1 MKKLPAQEADTILP
15 TGDTE
20 TRGDTMAPWL
30 WYFWIYSFLGW
41 LVELAFA
48 ALSRSEEKR
57 RRCLLL
63 LPLCPVYG
71 LGMLAALALPPM
83 GWLGVTVLGGLAATA
98 VEYACHWAGERF
110 LGVRFWDY
118 AQVPGNLRGRV
129 CLPFTLAWGVL
140 VWAAI
145 AFVQPVVAALA
156 ASIPEAATYIFLL
169 VFTGDLVCSLRFL
182 RVTGDLKGMRAAV
195 FSSD

>member
-1 MKKLPAQEADTILP
+1 MSSL
-15 TGDTE
+15 
-20 TRGDTMAPWL
+20 L

-48 ALSRSEEKR
+48 AAARSEEKR

-71 LGMLAALALPPM
+71 LGMLAVLALPPM
-83 GWLGVTVLGGLAATA
+83 GWPGLMILGGLAATA
-98 VEYACHWAGERF
+98 VEYVYHWVGERF

-118 AQVPGNLRGRV
+118 ARVPGNLRGRV

-140 VWAAI
+140 AALTVWYVHPLA
-145 AFVQPVVAALA
+145 AALA
-156 ASIPEAATYIFLL
+156 AAIPAWGTFAFLL
-169 VFTGDLVCSLRFL
+169 LFSVDAVCSARFLWVTHDVEEL
-182 RVTGDLKGMRAAV
+182 RVTGW
-195 FSSD
+195 SI

>member
-1 MKKLPAQEADTILP
+1 MV
-15 TGDTE
+15 
-20 TRGDTMAPWL
+20 PWL

-48 ALSRSEEKR
+48 AASRSEEKR

-83 GWLGVTVLGGLAATA
+83 GGLGLAVFGGLAATA
-98 VEYACHWAGERF
+98 AEYAYHWAGERF

-118 AQVPGNLRGRV
+118 SGVPGNLRGRV
-129 CLPFTLAWGVL
+129 CLPFSLAWGLL
-140 VWAAI
+140 VWAAVR
-145 AFVQPVVAALA
+145 FVQPAVEALA
-156 ASIPEAATYIFLL
+156 AEIPARLTYVFLL
-169 VFTGDLVCSLRFL
+169 VFTADLVCSLRFL
-182 RVTGDLKGMRAAV
+182 HVTGDLRGMRRALL
-195 FSSD
+195 

>member
-1 MKKLPAQEADTILP
+1 MKKLPAQEADTILS

-20 TRGDTMAPWL
+20 TRGDTMDLWL

-48 ALSRSEEKR
+48 AVSQSEEKR

-118 AQVPGNLRGRV
+118 SRVPGNLQGRV
-129 CLPFTLAWGVL
+129 CLPFSVAWGL
-140 VWAAI
+140 L
-145 AFVQPVVAALA
+145 AALA
-156 ASIPEAATYIFLL
+156 IRFLQPAVHFLAAWFPAPVTYGFLL
-169 VFTGDLVCSLRFL
+169 LFITDAICSARFLWITHDVEEL
-182 RVTGDLKGMRAAV
+182 RVTGW
-195 FSSD
+195 SI

>member
-1 MKKLPAQEADTILP
+1 
-15 TGDTE
+15 
-20 TRGDTMAPWL
+20 MAL

-48 ALSRSEEKR
+48 AASRSEDR
-57 RRCLLL
+57 RRRGLLF

-83 GWLGVTVLGGLAATA
+83 SGPALMLWGGLAATVA
-98 VEYACHWAGERF
+98 EYVFHWAGERF
-110 LGVRFWDY
+110 LNVRFWDY

-140 VWAAI
+140 VWAAVRFI
-145 AFVQPVVAALA
+145 QPGAAALA
-156 ASIPEAATYIFLL
+156 AKIPPAATYLCLL
-169 VFTGDLVCSLRFL
+169 LFTADLTCSLYFL
-182 RVTGDLKGMRAAV
+182 RVTGDLAGMRRV
-195 FSSD
+195 FSKSEKPLPH

>member
-1 MKKLPAQEADTILP
+1 M
-15 TGDTE
+15 G
-20 TRGDTMAPWL
+20 PWL

-48 ALSRSEEKR
+48 AVSRSEDRR

-83 GWLGVTVLGGLAATA
+83 GGPGLAVLGGLTATA
-98 VEYACHWAGERF
+98 VEYAYHWAGERF

-118 AQVPGNLRGRV
+118 RRVPGNLRGRV
-129 CLPFTLAWGVL
+129 CLPFSLAWGLL
-140 VWAAI
+140 VWAAVR
-145 AFVQPVVAALA
+145 FVQPGAEALA
-156 ASIPEAATYIFLL
+156 EAVPAWLTYGCFLIF
-169 VFTGDLVCSLRFL
+169 TADLVCSLRFL

-195 FSSD
+195 FP

>member
-1 MKKLPAQEADTILP
+1 MDL
-15 TGDTE
+15 
-20 TRGDTMAPWL
+20 WL

-48 ALSRSEEKR
+48 AVSQSEEKR

-71 LGMLAALALPPM
+71 LGMLAVLALPPM
-83 GWLGVTVLGGLAATA
+83 GWLGVVVSGGLAATA
-98 VEYACHWAGERF
+98 VEYVYHWAGERL

-129 CLPFTLAWGVL
+129 CLSFTLAWGL
-140 VWAAI
+140 LAWAAVR
-145 AFVQPVVAALA
+145 FVQPGAAFIA
-156 ASIPEAATYIFLL
+156 AAVPPAATDACLL
-169 VFTGDLVCSLRFL
+169 LFTADAVCSLWFL
-182 RVTGDLKGMRAAV
+182 RVTGDLQGMRAV
-195 FSSD
+195 GFH